1 MFGRRRAG
9 GDGYDAESEKD
20 GFMTIREGFD
30 ADAAR
35 TALRTASI
43 PCLLPVLY
51 QLTGEARWLGED
63 YRIAPTPG
71 FGETAD
77 GGFDEQRQTEV
88 RSAAYTAVMRWA
100 QGVEPAVP
108 APSSAEL
115 TRLMSSCLGE
125 QVPEKY
131 TPMIAEQLGF
141 RPFVPAAVGPR
152 ANERGFRVL
161 VIGAGVSGLAAAR
174 ALAAAGV
181 PYTVLEKNQE
191 VGGTWWENRYP
202 GARVDVPSNLYSY
215 SFAPKAWSEYFSRRD
230 EISDYLVSVSHEAGV
245 RDSIRF
251 GREATHARWDA
262 EHEEWVVTVIDGE
275 GHTDELRA
283 NVMITAV
290 GLHNRPMIPDL
301 PGLKDFAGT
310 VVHSAQW
317 DRELQPAGRKVGL
330 IGSGASAM
338 QIVPAIADEVESLTV
353 FQRTPHWIMP
363 NEQYFQ
369 AVPEPINWL
378 LDNLPF
384 YRQWYRFRLYWLY
397 TERMYPALLVDPD
410 WDRSNNSVNRFSEAL
425 RRFYTGYL
433 TEELGDREDL
443 VRKCTPDFPVFG
455 KRILLDNG
463 WYRALRRPHVDLVT
477 EPIAAVDATAIRT
490 EDGGVHEVD
499 TVVLCTG
506 FQQQRFLFPMEIQG
520 AGGRSLRDEWNDDDA
535 RAYLGLTTPGYPN
548 LFYLFGP
555 NTNPPGGSW
564 ITIAEAQVR
573 YVVSLITRMVED
585 GIGSVECSAQS
596 YDRYNTELD
605 DLNSRMVFGLDGV
618 DSYYRNSGGRVVT
631 NTPWT
636 VLQYWSMTREPDLA
650 DYTVTP
656 AFVQAR

>member
-1 MFGRRRAG
+1 
-9 GDGYDAESEKD
+9 
-20 GFMTIREGFD
+20 MTNREDID

-35 TALRTASI
+35 EALRSASI

-51 QLTGEARWLGED
+51 QLTGDDRWLGEK

-71 FGETAD
+71 FGEMAD
-77 GGFDEQRQTEV
+77 GGLDEATQDEV
-88 RSAAYTAVMRWA
+88 RAAAHTAFMRWA
-100 QGVEPAVP
+100 RGAEPAVP
-108 APSSAEL
+108 VPDSADL
-115 TRLMSSCLGE
+115 TRLMACCLGE
-125 QVPEKY
+125 EVPEKY
-131 TPMIAEQLGF
+131 APMVAEQLGF
-141 RPFVPAAVGPR
+141 QPYVPADVGPR
-152 ANERGFRVL
+152 ARASGFRVL

-245 RDSIRF
+245 RAAIRF
-251 GREATHARWDA
+251 GCEATGARWDA
-262 EHEEWVVTVIDGE
+262 ERHEWVVTVVDGE
-275 GHTDELRA
+275 GSVDELRA
-283 NVMITAV
+283 TALITAV

-301 PGLKDFAGT
+301 PGLGEFEGT

-317 DRELQPAGRKVGL
+317 DPELRMAGRKVAV
-330 IGSGASAM
+330 IGAGASAM
-338 QIVPAIADEVESLTV
+338 QIVPAILDDVESLTV
-353 FQRTPHWIMP
+353 FQRSPHWIMP

-369 AVPEPINWL
+369 AVPESANWL
-378 LDNLPF
+378 LDTLPF

-397 TERMYPALLVDPD
+397 TERMYPALLVDPE
-410 WDRSNNSVNRFSEAL
+410 WDRSKNSVNRFSEAL

-433 TEELGDREDL
+433 TEELGERDDL

-477 EPIAAVDATAIRT
+477 ESIAEVRPRAIRT
-490 EDGGVHEVD
+490 AEGQEHEVD

-506 FQQQRFLFPMEIQG
+506 FQQQRFLFPMEIKG
-520 AGGRSLRDEWNDDDA
+520 VGGRSLRAEWKDDDA

-573 YVVSLITRMVED
+573 YVISLLTRMVDD
-585 GIGSVECSAQS
+585 GIGAVECTQRS
-596 YDRYNTELD
+596 YDRYNAELD
-605 DLNSRMVFGLDGV
+605 ERNGRMVFGLDGV
-618 DSYYRNSGGRVVT
+618 DSYYRNAGGRVVT

-636 VLQYWSMTREPDLA
+636 VLQYWTMTREPDLA
-650 DYTVTP
+650 DYTLTP
-656 AFVQAR
+656 SFVEAR